1 MRTIN
6 LTYRNPSSWIL
17 FSLFFFLAL
26 NHPWIKSGGKIS
38 SDPENPRDLEAEA
51 AGEEAVGTMI
61 TGLKTY
67 REFSRLKKT
76 ALVAVAMGMADK
88 DVNLIKI
95 AFEELDQKKNGTISL
110 DEFRTVMRKVCAC
123 RSSRAC
129 TVVFLFFLAV
139 SYH

>member
-1 MRTIN
+1 MRGKHWRGVSTEARHF
-6 LTYRNPSSWIL
+6 LKCLLEMDVDLR
-17 FSLFFFLAL
+17 FSAEQAL
-26 NHPWIKSGGKIS
+26 NHPWIKSGGKMS

-61 TGLKTY
+61 TGLKSY

-95 AFEELDQKKNGTISL
+95 AFEELVRNLSL
-110 DEFRTVMRKVCAC
+110 
-123 RSSRAC
+123 
-129 TVVFLFFLAV
+129 L
-139 SYH
+139 